1 MCWTATCKR
10 GRGGQTRMR
19 ILMATDGSVHASTAM
34 LTTARLMASRN
45 IEVDVVCVGAE
56 LALAPV
62 GVDTRVHLQRGK
74 QLTLQTEK
82 TLKDAQSILSQLHVK
97 THGLIEFG
105 SPADKLLQLSAN
117 YDLTVVGA
125 YGIHERTQPG
135 VGPVTS
141 RLLQQGTGN
150 LLIGRE
156 LVNERNFRILV
167 ALDSSEA
174 SSRALEA
181 VPLLLDPTAIE
192 VTLMHVIEV
201 SWANPTSDSTQDEE
215 IDVSALVEYQRQLE
229 RELRQTGSTVL
240 ESAVRRLDGWGIPA
254 TSIITEG
261 DPALELCSEADQG
274 GYDLVI
280 AGATGTS
287 DIKHAL
293 LGSVS
298 LKLAWDAPTS
308 VAIIRYPLR

>member
-1 MCWTATCKR
+1 
-10 GRGGQTRMR
+10 MR
-19 ILMATDGSVHASTAM
+19 VLMATDGSVHASTAM
-34 LTTARLMASRN
+34 LTTARLSGSNKM
-45 IEVDVVCVGAE
+45 EVDVVCVGVEHPLSA
-56 LALAPV
+56 A
-62 GVDTRVHLQRGK
+62 GFDKRVHLQHEK
-74 QLTLQTEK
+74 QITLQTEK

-97 THGLIEFG
+97 THGLMEFG
-105 SPADKLLQLSAN
+105 SPVDKLLQLSAN

-125 YGIHERTQPG
+125 YGIHERIQPG

-141 RLLQQGTGN
+141 RLLQQGAGN

-156 LVNERNFRILV
+156 LINERNFRILI

-181 VPLLLDPTAIE
+181 VPLLLDPATIE
-192 VTLMHVIEV
+192 VTLMHVIEM
-201 SWANPTSDSTQDEE
+201 SWAHPPLGSEPDEE
-215 IDVSALVEYQRQLE
+215 IDVSALVEYHRHVE
-229 RELRQTGSTVL
+229 RELRQRGNTLL
-240 ESAVRRLDGWGIPA
+240 ESAVRRLEEWGIPA

-261 DPALELCSEADQG
+261 DPALELCSEADLG

-308 VAIIRYPLR
+308 VAIIRHSPR

>member
-1 MCWTATCKR
+1 
-10 GRGGQTRMR
+10 
-19 ILMATDGSVHASTAM
+19 MATDGSVHASTAM
-34 LTTARLMASRN
+34 LTTARLLGNKQM
-45 IEVDVVCVGAE
+45 EVDVVCVGAE
-56 LALAPV
+56 HALTPT
-62 GVDTRVHLQRGK
+62 GVDRHVQSQHEK
-74 QLTLQTEK
+74 QVTLQTER
-82 TLKDAQSILSQLHVK
+82 TLKDAQSLLSQLHMR

-125 YGIHERTQPG
+125 YGIHERIQPG

-141 RLLQQGTGN
+141 RLLQQGSGN

-167 ALDSSEA
+167 ALDSSGA
-174 SSRALEA
+174 SLRALEA

-192 VTLMHVIEV
+192 VTLMHVIET
-201 SWANPTSDSTQDEE
+201 SWFNSPSGYAQDREV
-215 IDVSALVEYQRQLE
+215 DVSSIAEYQRQLE
-229 RELRQTGSTVL
+229 RELRHTANVFL
-240 ESAVRRLDGWGIPA
+240 ESAVRHLGRSDIPA
-254 TSIITEG
+254 TPIITEG
-261 DPALELCSEADQG
+261 DPALELCREAEQG

-280 AGATGTS
+280 AGATGAS

-298 LKLAWDAPTS
+298 LKLAWDAPAS
-308 VAIIRYPLR
+308 VAIIRQA